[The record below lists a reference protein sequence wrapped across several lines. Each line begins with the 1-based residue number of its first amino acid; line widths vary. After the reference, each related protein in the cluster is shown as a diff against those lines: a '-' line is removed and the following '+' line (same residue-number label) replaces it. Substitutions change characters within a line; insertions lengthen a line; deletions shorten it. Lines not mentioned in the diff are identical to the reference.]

1 MFIGMFLIWT
11 INIWPWLSTE
21 GTVVLCHKAGQFS
34 KNWEMLHSNP
44 DSSFIWEQQQKQ
56 KAEDLATVGAASA
69 ETEQWTC
76 LCICH
81 SLHHSLML
89 TRPTFHSPTL
99 WAWPLKA
106 SECVAPIASLSAVP
120 GLQPVHSFSI
130 IFMLNSLW
138 PLPTVCVEG
147 EVLTPHLPLRQESFA
162 PWAATCLP
170 SLCCFSFPSL
180 LFATA
185 CILQSQ
191 NLSSS
196 ERNYFSLSK
205 WNGGGGVTFCSTRVR
220 SGSSTQNLNRSFRR
234 LLLCCPGAE
243 HS

>member
-106 SECVAPIASLSAVP
+106 SEFAAPVVSLSAVP

-130 IFMLNSLW
+130 IYVELSLAFANCGGW
-138 PLPTVCVEG
+138 

-196 ERNYFSLSK
+196 ERNYFSLK
-205 WNGGGGVTFCSTRVR
+205 MEWGRGCYILFY
-220 SGSSTQNLNRSFRR
+220 
-234 LLLCCPGAE
+234 
-243 HS
+243 

>member
-21 GTVVLCHKAGQFS
+21 GTVVLCHKARQFS

-56 KAEDLATVGAASA
+56 KAEDPKTVGAASA

-106 SECVAPIASLSAVP
+106 SEFAAPVVSLSAVP

-130 IFMLNSLW
+130 IYVELSLAFANCGGW
-138 PLPTVCVEG
+138 

-170 SLCCFSFPSL
+170 SLCHPFSLQLHVSFKAKTWALARETISL
-180 LFATA
+180 
-185 CILQSQ
+185 SQ
-191 NLSSS
+191 NGMGEGVLHSVLLERGLEVPHKTWTGPFGDSSCVVLGLSTH
-196 ERNYFSLSK
+196 R
-205 WNGGGGVTFCSTRVR
+205 GT
-220 SGSSTQNLNRSFRR
+220 
-234 LLLCCPGAE
+234 A
-243 HS
+243 